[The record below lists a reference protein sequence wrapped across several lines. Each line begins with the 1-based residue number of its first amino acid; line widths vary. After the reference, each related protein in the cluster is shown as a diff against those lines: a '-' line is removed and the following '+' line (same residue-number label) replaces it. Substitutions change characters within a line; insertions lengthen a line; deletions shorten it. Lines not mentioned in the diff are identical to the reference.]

1 MINRKDLKISVSRV
15 LLLVLVT
22 LGISSLAAFAQSGGV
37 KGKVHTASGKGISGA
52 TVTARKDGV
61 DIASAK
67 SDEKGNFVLNG
78 LESGRYNIVFEAG
91 GYSSGVLY
99 NVEVKKREVSDLGDR
114 LILSTDQGT
123 LVLITGSIFFKEG
136 TSITGAKV
144 QLERINADGSVRK
157 LGSAYTNMSGEFA
170 FRQPEGAAKLRVR
183 ATYKGAEGEKDIEV
197 DQAAVYRTAITLDIS
212 QKDK

>member
-1 MINRKDLKISVSRV
+1 MFKYKDLKN
-15 LLLVLVT
+15 LVFRIPALALVT
-22 LGISSLAAFAQSGGV
+22 AVLSLTAIYAQSGGI
-37 KGKVHTASGKGISGA
+37 KGKVRTAGGKGIAGA
-52 TVTARKDGV
+52 SVTARKDGV
-61 DIASAK
+61 DIRSGKA
-67 SDEKGNFVLNG
+67 DEKGNFVLNG
-78 LESGRYNIVFEAG
+78 LESGRYNIVFEAD
-91 GYSSGVLY
+91 GYSAGVLY
-99 NVEVKKREVSDLGDR
+99 NVEVKKHDVSDLGDR

-123 LVLITGSIFFKEG
+123 LVLIKGSIFFKEG

-144 QLERINADGSVRK
+144 QLEKINADGTVRK

-183 ATYKGAEGEKDIEV
+183 ATYKGAEGMKDVEV